1 METLA
6 QVFTVKNI
14 VIYLICINLIG
25 FLAMFIDKKKA
36 ENGSWRIQERTLIT
50 IAFIGGSIGSLI
62 GMYTFKHKTQKPRF
76 KIGFP
81 VILAIQIAIVIYL
94 LIIF

>member
-6 QVFTVKNI
+6 QIFTIKNI
-14 VIYLICINLIG
+14 AIYLICINLIG

-50 IAFIGGSIGSLI
+50 IAFIGGSIGGLI

-81 VILAIQIAIVIYL
+81 LILIIQIAIIIYL
-94 LIIF
+94 LVAF